1 MPGKSNWLIDEAR
14 PLTEAQVDQLDRE
27 LADSQPGS
35 RGGGDGDN
43 PTLAVSLH
51 DVVVHDTRKWFG
63 EADIRLDALVVTG
76 YGKDSDPNSFYM
88 PKTASFARIRNEDA
102 LQVGSG
108 GLLVF
113 HGRAAHFLD
122 LFVLVSRDQQDSAD
136 LATLLKSSL
145 GSDEMRGA
153 MGGLLGLAVAA
164 PQVAAVTAA
173 IGAAGVIGDFAYRLL
188 RAATGNTIGLYR
200 NSHLQRRDGFG
211 IGPHPEQG
219 RFRVNDLS
227 FRYEISLESASPAS
241 G

>member
-1 MPGKSNWLIDEAR
+1 MPGNSDWLIDETR
-14 PLTEAQVDQLDRE
+14 PLTDTQIDQLDRK
-27 LADSQPGS
+27 LVDSQPGS
-35 RGGGDGDN
+35 RGAGGSEN

-76 YGKDSDPNSFYM
+76 YGKDSDPGSFYM
-88 PKTASFARIRNEDA
+88 PKTTSFARIRNEDA
-102 LQVGSG
+102 LQLGPE

-113 HGRAAHFLD
+113 HGRASHFLD
-122 LFVLVSRDQQDSAD
+122 LFVLVSRDRQDSAD

-145 GSDEMRGA
+145 QSDELRGA
-153 MGGLLGLAVAA
+153 VAGLVGLAVAA

-173 IGAAGVIGDFAYRLL
+173 IGAAGVLGDFAYRLL

-200 NSHLQRRDGFG
+200 NSHLQHRDGFG
-211 IGPHPEQG
+211 IGPHPGQG

-241 G
+241 P